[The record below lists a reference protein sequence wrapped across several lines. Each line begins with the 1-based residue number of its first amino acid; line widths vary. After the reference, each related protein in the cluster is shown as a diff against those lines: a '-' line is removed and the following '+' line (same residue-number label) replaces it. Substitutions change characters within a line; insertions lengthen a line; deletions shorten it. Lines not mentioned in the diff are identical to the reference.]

1 MDSTCLGV
9 GPGNQCFQNLLR
21 WCGFFARF
29 RESQWARPP
38 SIATAKS
45 PSNTSEFSDIHA
57 SVSVFSS
64 PSFTLVQN
72 RFLIMAA
79 SVHIY
84 SFPPHSCPLPQQHQ
98 HPGNE
103 ATELE
108 ISQPFYPLG
117 SEFYFHLFS
126 APTQLPAPTSLK
138 VLQKFPVCCIPW
150 PSFLP
155 LPYTIFTCFL
165 FFSELITT
173 SFAPRTHTFI

>member
-1 MDSTCLGV
+1 MDSTCVGA

-79 SVHIY
+79 PVHIY

-108 ISQPFYPLG
+108 ISQP
-117 SEFYFHLFS
+117 STHLILSFIS
-126 APTQLPAPTSLK
+126 ICFQPPHNCQHQLPSRFCK
-138 VLQKFPVCCIPW
+138 
-150 PSFLP
+150 SFLSAASP
-155 LPYTIFTCFL
+155 GLPFCPSL
-165 FFSELITT
+165 
-173 SFAPRTHTFI
+173 APSVLVFYSSQN